1 MARRIL
7 SDYYFVPTALLW
19 EVVISF
25 YRYFVP
31 IGTYNVS
38 CQKTKVKSNKIEQ
51 NVQHLKLRISLY
63 KKKPGLFLQ
72 TGLFLVQ

>member
-51 NVQHLKLRISLY
+51 NVQHLKLRISL
-63 KKKPGLFLQ
+63 L
-72 TGLFLVQ
+72 